1 MRRREE
7 ERRDGGR
14 RGEGMEGRAGGG
26 RLMDGPVE
34 EKEAELIGGAD
45 EG

>member
-1 MRRREE
+1 M
-7 ERRDGGR
+7 
-14 RGEGMEGRAGGG
+14 RGEGGRGGG
-26 RLMDGPVE
+26 GGLMDGPVE